1 MEQSILLVEDEP
13 ALRMSLGDRLRVQGY
28 EVDCA
33 PDGEIGFQ
41 KATSRAFD
49 LMIFDI
55 MLPRRN
61 GVDLCRDV
69 RQAGLGAPILLLT
82 ACHEST
88 MKAAG
93 LEAGADDYVT
103 KPFDMRD
110 LSARVDALLRRTPA
124 SNPKSGVVSWPQVT
138 SCDSAVPL
146 EKPSGIVTPFDV
158 SEQERLREAF
168 LQEVGA
174 RLHSSELRKIIPQL
188 GQMLSKPRQN
198 PLTAHD
204 REKLNVARGIFGFL
218 REALDTIRV
227 PKKRK

>member
-1 MEQSILLVEDEP
+1 MEQSILLVEDEA

-28 EVDCA
+28 QVDCA

-41 KATSRAFD
+41 KATSGAFD

-82 ACHEST
+82 ACDEST

-110 LSARVDALLRRTPA
+110 LSARVEALLRRPLTSRPE
-124 SNPKSGVVSWPQVT
+124 SGGVGLPQVVSRNSVLPFQGT
-138 SCDSAVPL
+138 GAIVP
-146 EKPSGIVTPFDV
+146 PFEG
-158 SEQERLREAF
+158 SEQQKLQKAF
-168 LQEVGA
+168 LQEAGA
-174 RLHSSELRKIIPQL
+174 RLNSSDLPEIIPQL
-188 GQMLSKPRQN
+188 EQMLNKQRQN
-198 PLTAHD
+198 PLTTHD
-204 REKLNVARGIFGFL
+204 RDKLDIAESIFGFL
-218 REALDTIRV
+218 REALDAIRV

>member
-1 MEQSILLVEDEP
+1 MEQSILLVEDEA

-28 EVDCA
+28 QVDCA
-33 PDGEIGFQ
+33 PDGEIGFE

-82 ACHEST
+82 ACNESS

-93 LEAGADDYVT
+93 LDAGADDFVT

-110 LSARVDALLRRTPA
+110 LSARVEALLQRPPTSGSR
-124 SNPKSGVVSWPQVT
+124 SGVVGWPQVASRT
-138 SCDSAVPL
+138 PAVPL
-146 EKPSGIVTPFDV
+146 EEDRGIVTPFDA
-158 SEQERLREAF
+158 SEQRRLQEAF
-168 LQEVGA
+168 LQEAGA
-174 RLHSSELRKIIPQL
+174 RLDSSDLPKIIPQL
-188 GQMLSKPRQN
+188 EQMLNKQRQN
-198 PLTAHD
+198 PLTTHD
-204 REKLNVARGIFGFL
+204 RKKLDIAESIFGFL
-218 REALDTIRV
+218 REALDAIRV